1 MTNPEPRPPVWVG
14 HIVMQTNQ
22 LDASEDFMIKIGM
35 RPIFKGDDVAILEL
49 RGGTHI
55 VLANNT
61 DFDPGEVDFDLMVE
75 DITRTHEEF
84 TRLGLHPTPVES
96 GTIHQSFRV
105 TEPAGN
111 TILFNSTHV
120 SDEPV

>member
-1 MTNPEPRPPVWVG
+1 MTNPDPRPPVWVG

-55 VLANNT
+55 VLARNN

-75 DITRTHEEF
+75 DITSTHAEF
-84 TRLGLHPTPVES
+84 TR
-96 GTIHQSFRV
+96 I
-105 TEPAGN
+105 
-111 TILFNSTHV
+111 
-120 SDEPV
+120 